1 MFDGAYYDRLGRLTL
16 AVSKKSNAALLGSR
30 KSVRKGSS
38 AEFSGFREY
47 MPGDDVRSID
57 WNAYARL
64 DRLYIKEYME
74 EKESR
79 IHIFIDTSRSMEYGE
94 PKKSELARELAA
106 ALSYIS
112 LMHLDQVIVYDLADL
127 KRSHKARGGKSG
139 FRDLTYFLERLTV
152 SDTLSVYP
160 AIRTVGRMQPGLSVI
175 LSDFLEEDFVDET
188 ETLPELLKYL
198 SFQKQNVILLQILA
212 KEETQI
218 ALTGTCNLIDSE
230 VPGEKLRVT
239 MERDAI
245 NAYMDE
251 LKAFQEYLGRI
262 ARAQGAVF
270 HVCDT
275 GMSFDRIIFEEL
287 RDIYD

>member
-1 MFDGAYYDRLGRLTL
+1 MFDGSYYDRLARLTL
-16 AVSKKSNAALLGSR
+16 TVSKKSNASLLGSR

-79 IHIFIDTSRSMEYGE
+79 VHIFLDTSRSMDYGE
-94 PKKSELARELAA
+94 RKKSELAKELAA

-112 LMHLDQVIVYDLADL
+112 LMHMDQVVLYDLADL
-127 KRSHKARGGKSG
+127 NRSHRARGGKSG
-139 FRDLTYFLERLTV
+139 FRDLTFFLERLGV
-152 SDTLSVYP
+152 SDRLSVYP

-175 LSDFLEEDFVDET
+175 LSDFLEEDYVDEN
-188 ETLPELLKYL
+188 ETLSEMLKYL
-198 SFQKQNVILLQILA
+198 EFQKQNVILLQILA
-212 KEETQI
+212 KEEREIT
-218 ALTGTCNLIDSE
+218 LTGTCNLIDAE
-230 VPGEKLRVT
+230 APGEKLRVT
-239 MERDAI
+239 MDREAI
-245 NAYMDE
+245 TAYGEE
-251 LKAFQEYLGRI
+251 LKRFQGHLARTAKLYGAAFHI
-262 ARAQGAVF
+262 
-270 HVCDT
+270 CDT
-275 GMSFDRIIFEEL
+275 GMPFDKIIFEEL